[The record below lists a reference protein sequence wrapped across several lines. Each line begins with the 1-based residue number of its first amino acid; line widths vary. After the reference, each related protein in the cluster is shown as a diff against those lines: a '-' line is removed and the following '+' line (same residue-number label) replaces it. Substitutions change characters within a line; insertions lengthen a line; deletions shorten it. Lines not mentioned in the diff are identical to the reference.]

1 MRNRSEELKRRRGI
15 LYEKRRIKEKTEVEV
30 LFGKISENLSKLEEL
45 VISVEKEC
53 SMYCIPSFESKGKTI
68 AKIEQMK
75 YEMSIVLTKSKGI
88 LDYFSQNFKKSINYT
103 LVESI
108 SVHFHYKIDRLI
120 NRMNASMANIEKIK
134 EPSSTEQKSIN
145 GAESVYKSV
154 YHITELIRELK
165 TVVIS
170 QSDKIERL
178 DIAMDYVSNSANKSV
193 NEIANISVFGSHI
206 KNRII
211 SVLFS
216 CIFVLVVLSTLKA
229 YSHSMKYTRTPSKPK
244 ITNQNE
250 FTNHRRESVWQ
261 NNQKRRVIAH
271 PLMKIL

>member
-75 YEMSIVLTKSKGI
+75 YEISIVLTKSKGI

>member
-53 SMYCIPSFESKGKTI
+53 SIYCIPSFESKGKTI

-75 YEMSIVLTKSKGI
+75 YEISIVLTKSKGI

-134 EPSSTEQKSIN
+134 EPSTEQKSTN

-261 NNQKRRVIAH
+261 NNQKRRAIAH